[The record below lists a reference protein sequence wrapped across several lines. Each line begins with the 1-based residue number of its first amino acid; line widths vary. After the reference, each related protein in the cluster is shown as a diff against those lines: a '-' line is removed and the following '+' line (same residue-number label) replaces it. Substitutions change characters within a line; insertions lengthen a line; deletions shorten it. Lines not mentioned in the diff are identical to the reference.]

1 VVEVVRV
8 AAEVVVVVMGL
19 SANVVVML
27 VQGLEL
33 QDLGLVDTVQRVKV
47 LRSVVNRVDLLLG
60 LRILRLLSGIRVRLD
75 GLDRLDL
82 CPGYLILLLVVL
94 LGFYRLVLLRQ

>member
-1 VVEVVRV
+1 MVEVVLV
-8 AAEVVVVVMGL
+8 AAEVVMEL
-19 SANVVVML
+19 LANVFVTLM
-27 VQGLEL
+27 QGLEL
-33 QDLGLVDTVQRVKV
+33 QDLGWVDTVQRVKV

>member
-1 VVEVVRV
+1 MVEVVLV
-8 AAEVVVVVMGL
+8 AAEVVMEL
-19 SANVVVML
+19 LANVFVTLM
-27 VQGLEL
+27 QGSEL
-33 QDLGLVDTVQRVKV
+33 QDLGWVDTVQRVKV

-60 LRILRLLSGIRVRLD
+60 LRILRLFSGIRVRLD

>member
-1 VVEVVRV
+1 VVEVVLV
-8 AAEVVVVVMGL
+8 AAEVVVVVMEL
-19 SANVVVML
+19 LANVSVTLM
-27 VQGLEL
+27 QGLDL
-33 QDLGLVDTVQRVKV
+33 QDLGWVDTVQRVKV

-60 LRILRLLSGIRVRLD
+60 LRILRLFFGIRVRLD

>member
-1 VVEVVRV
+1 MVEVVLV
-8 AAEVVVVVMGL
+8 AAEVVVVVMEL
-19 SANVVVML
+19 SANIFVTLM
-27 VQGLEL
+27 QGSDL
-33 QDLGLVDTVQRVKV
+33 QDLGWVDTVQRVKV

-60 LRILRLLSGIRVRLD
+60 LWILRLLSGILVRLD
-75 GLDRLDL
+75 GLDCLDL